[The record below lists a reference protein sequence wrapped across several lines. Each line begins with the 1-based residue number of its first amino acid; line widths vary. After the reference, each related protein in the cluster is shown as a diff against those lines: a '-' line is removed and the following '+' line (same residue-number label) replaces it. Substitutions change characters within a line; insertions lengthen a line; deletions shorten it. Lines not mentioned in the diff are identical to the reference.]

1 MVLSI
6 RHDGDVT
13 ILGNFGR
20 FMNDPRYVDAARE
33 VDELLDQG
41 ERCFIMEMSGVNE
54 TGGSFLGVLMTMTRE
69 IRKAGGEV
77 VMARVGGHVSGYLAE
92 MYLDEHWDI
101 FPTVD
106 AARRFFQRHE
116 PE

>member
-20 FMNDPRYVDAARE
+20 FMNNPRYVDAARE
-33 VDELLDQG
+33 VDELLDLG
-41 ERCFIMEMSGVNE
+41 ERCFIMEMSGVRE
-54 TGGSFLGVLMTMTRE
+54 TGGGFLGVLMTMTRE

-77 VMARVGGHVSGYLAE
+77 VMARVGGPVSAYLAE
-92 MYLDEHWDI
+92 MHLDEHWDI

-116 PE
+116 PD

>member
-33 VDELLDQG
+33 VGDLLDQG
-41 ERCFIMEMSGVNE
+41 ERNFVMEMSGVHE

-69 IRKAGGEV
+69 IRRAGGEV
-77 VMARVGGHVSGYLAE
+77 VMARVGGHVGSYLAA
-92 MYLDEHWDI
+92 MQLDDHWDV

-106 AARRFFQRHE
+106 EARRFFQRDGDE
-116 PE
+116 

>member
-20 FMNDPRYVDAARE
+20 FMNDPRYVDAAGE
-33 VDELLDQG
+33 VAELLDQG
-41 ERCFIMEMSGVNE
+41 ERNFVMEMSGVHE

-69 IRKAGGEV
+69 IRRRGGEV
-77 VMARVGGHVSGYLAE
+77 VMARVGGHVEAYLAE
-92 MYLDEHWDI
+92 MQLDDHWDV
-101 FPTVD
+101 FRTVD
-106 AARRFFQRHE
+106 EARRFFQRGE
-116 PE
+116 EE